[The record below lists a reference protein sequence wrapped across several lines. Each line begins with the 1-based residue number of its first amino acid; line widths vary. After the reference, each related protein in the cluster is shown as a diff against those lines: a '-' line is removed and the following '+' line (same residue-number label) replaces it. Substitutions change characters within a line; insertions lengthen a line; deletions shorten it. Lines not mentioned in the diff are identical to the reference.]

1 MRNQG
6 FGRILLA
13 TDGSDQAKAAVEITS
28 SLARSSSATVRVVHV
43 WNLEVHHRHGL
54 WDVEMRGEAEKLI
67 NETVARLRAAGIEA
81 DGQISR
87 ADAGHVAAAIAES
100 AREFKAD
107 LVVVGSRGLPDWQAM
122 VKHSTSHQ
130 LLGSVDAPVLIVRGL
145 APATHDEPPRI
156 LLAIAGGDDLL
167 PGVRAAIAAA
177 SAPSAEV
184 LVVHVA
190 QEIVGIQ
197 GIAYLEPDQEIHET
211 IEKATS
217 LLKEAGVA
225 VSSMVGYEGP
235 VAKVVAEI
243 AASWNA
249 DLIVVGG
256 SRMGDLGS
264 LMLGSVTHD
273 LLRATERPVLIA
285 ERVR

>member
-1 MRNQG
+1 MSNQG

-13 TDGSDQAKAAVEITS
+13 TDGSDQAKAAVAVTS
-28 SLARSSSATVRVVHV
+28 SFARASSAAVRVVHV
-43 WNLEVHHRHGL
+43 WNLEVHHRHGV
-54 WDVEMRGEAEKLI
+54 WDMEIRSEAESLLG
-67 NETVARLRAAGIEA
+67 ETVALLRAAGIEA
-81 DGQISR
+81 DGQICR

-122 VKHSTSHQ
+122 IQHSTSHQ
-130 LLGSVDAPVLIVRGL
+130 LLGSVDAPVLIVRGP
-145 APATHDEPPRI
+145 APEPHHEPRRV

-177 SAPSAEV
+177 SAPGAEV

-190 QEIVGIQ
+190 QAIVGIQ
-197 GIAYLEPDQEIHET
+197 GFAYVEPDEEIRET
-211 IEKATS
+211 IDKATA
-217 LLKEAGVA
+217 LLKEAGIKFD
-225 VSSMVGYEGP
+225 SMVVDEGP
-235 VAKVVAEI
+235 VAKAVAGI
-243 AASWNA
+243 AAKWEA

-273 LLRATERPVLIA
+273 LLRATARPVLVA
-285 ERVR
+285 ERIR